1 MVIGTNSQ
9 QSTDNSQQITVN
21 SQQST
26 VNRQQMTEVAAISA
40 QVAALLVH
48 YGFDLGGKKAER
60 LVGEWLTKYPSHWL
74 RLAVIEA
81 LYQGRYKAVSVGQIL
96 SMWQRLSQPLYH
108 FNGEFERL
116 VCGNFPQ
123 DSTWESDVI
132 LLQEQRFPPS
142 PESDFGGLELGLL
155 QSPEVEFDRV
165 RDADF
170 PKVETEE
177 ITDLPAGDR
186 TNENAEVVIYE
197 DLAVTALA
205 DIAEADR
212 AKVDRLVEKSVPIV
226 KHTDF
231 HSKLKA
237 VASEGSRKKGERRK
251 KV

>member
-1 MVIGTNSQ
+1 
-9 QSTDNSQQITVN
+9 
-21 SQQST
+21 
-26 VNRQQMTEVAAISA
+26 MTEVTAISA

-48 YGFDLGGKKAER
+48 YGFDLGGKKAEK

-116 VCGNFPQ
+116 VCSNFHQ
-123 DSTWESDVI
+123 DSTGESDVI
-132 LLQEQRFPPS
+132 VSS
-142 PESDFGGLELGLL
+142 PESSLGDPELDSL
-155 QSPEVEFDRV
+155 QSSEVEFDRV
-165 RDADF
+165 RDIDF

-177 ITDLPAGDR
+177 IAELPACDR

-205 DIAEADR
+205 DLAEADR

>member
-1 MVIGTNSQ
+1 
-9 QSTDNSQQITVN
+9 
-21 SQQST
+21 
-26 VNRQQMTEVAAISA
+26 MTEVAAISA

-48 YGFDLGGKKAER
+48 YGFDLGGKKAEK
-60 LVGEWLTKYPSHWL
+60 LAGEWLTKYPSHWL

-116 VCGNFPQ
+116 VCSNFLQ
-123 DSTWESDVI
+123 DLTFESDFK
-132 LLQEQRFPPS
+132 QSQDQRFSPS
-142 PESDFGGLELGLL
+142 PESDFGSLELDLVS
-155 QSPEVEFDRV
+155 SPEVEVDQA

-170 PKVETEE
+170 TKVETEE
-177 ITDLPAGDR
+177 IAELPTVDR

-205 DIAEADR
+205 DRAEADQ
-212 AKVDRLVEKSVPIV
+212 LVEKSALII

-237 VASEGSRKKGERRK
+237 VASEGTRKKGERRK

>member
-1 MVIGTNSQ
+1 
-9 QSTDNSQQITVN
+9 
-21 SQQST
+21 
-26 VNRQQMTEVAAISA
+26 MTEVTAISA
-40 QVAALLVH
+40 QAAALLVH
-48 YGFDLGGKKAER
+48 YGFDLSGKKAEK
-60 LVGEWLTKYPSHWL
+60 LAGEWLTKYPSHWA

-116 VCGNFPQ
+116 VCSNFPQ
-123 DSTWESDVI
+123 EFTWESDVT
-132 LLQEQRFPPS
+132 LSQEQRFPPS
-142 PESDFGGLELGLL
+142 PESDFGGLERDLL
-155 QSPEVEFDRV
+155 PPSEVEVDRV

-177 ITDLPAGDR
+177 IPELPTCDR

-197 DLAVTALA
+197 DLAVTVLA
-205 DIAEADR
+205 DRAEADFSV
-212 AKVDRLVEKSVPIV
+212 ADQLVEKSVPIV